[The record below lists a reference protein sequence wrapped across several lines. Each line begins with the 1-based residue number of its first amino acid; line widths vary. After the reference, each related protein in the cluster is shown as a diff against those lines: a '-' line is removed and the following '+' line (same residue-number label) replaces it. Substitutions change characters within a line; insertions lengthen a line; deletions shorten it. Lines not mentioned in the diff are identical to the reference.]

1 MCVFRSYFMS
11 TRYVDLHVSFQ
22 QEYVN
27 YIHVLVQVIHVL
39 FSDESTAGM
48 FRESHFPYGEI
59 IRYI

>member
-1 MCVFRSYFMS
+1 MS

-27 YIHVLVQVIHVL
+27 YMYVHVKVIHVW
-39 FSDESTAGM
+39 FSDDESTAGM

-59 IRYI
+59 MRYI